1 MMQLDE
7 LGDDAFEGRGPQY
20 PWGGL
25 YGGQIVAQ
33 GLRAGAST
41 VEERFHVH
49 SLHAY
54 FIRPGDADEPIRF
67 DVTRSRDGRSF
78 CTRAVVASQEDVGVI
93 LTLSLSFQ
101 IDESGHDV
109 QTATMPTVAA
119 AGGAVRLLVEPDV
132 PAALRHPPQRGGGAR
147 GGVAEAARLDRR

>member
-1 MMQLDE
+1 MT
-7 LGDDAFEGRGPQY
+7 P
-20 PWGGL
+20 
-25 YGGQIVAQ
+25 
-33 GLRAGAST
+33 T
-41 VEERFHVH
+41 
-49 SLHAY
+49 
-54 FIRPGDADEPIRF
+54 EPIRF

-109 QTATMPTVAA
+109 QTATMPTVAPPEELS
-119 AGGAVRLLVEPDV
+119 GYSWSPMF
-132 PAALRHPPQRGGGAR
+132 LRRFATAPQRGGGAR